1 MRADRGLTRFEANND
16 GVACMAC
23 MACMACIAAWRHG
36 CIAEALLLPIVQA
49 HDLVGLDVDCVLHV
63 HVGVLAYGS

>member
-1 MRADRGLTRFEANND
+1 MTAWLAWL
-16 GVACMAC
+16 AWL
-23 MACMACIAAWRHG
+23 CIAAWRHG